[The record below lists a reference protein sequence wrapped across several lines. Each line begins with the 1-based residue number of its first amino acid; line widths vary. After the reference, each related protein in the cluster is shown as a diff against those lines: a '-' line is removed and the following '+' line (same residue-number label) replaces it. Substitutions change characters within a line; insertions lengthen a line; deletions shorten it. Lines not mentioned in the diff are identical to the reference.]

1 MAEADAGPRPASS
14 TANGGENRVK
24 HCGWVQSWAVFR
36 GKHPKRRAEPGA
48 TRAVT
53 RRKCLN
59 FDEGDRGAEA
69 QLLPKI
75 REPSLISTTT
85 TTTAT
90 AVVAA
95 TGVATAN
102 IGSAAITT
110 VASTGWYVR
119 GWLRQ
124 VVDKL

>member
-1 MAEADAGPRPASS
+1 MG
-14 TANGGENRVK
+14 
-24 HCGWVQSWAVFR
+24 QSWAVFR